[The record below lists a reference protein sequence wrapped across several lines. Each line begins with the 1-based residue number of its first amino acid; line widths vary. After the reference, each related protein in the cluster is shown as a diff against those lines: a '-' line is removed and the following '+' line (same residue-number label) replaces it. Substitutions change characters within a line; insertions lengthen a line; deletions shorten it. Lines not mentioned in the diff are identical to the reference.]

1 MTPRYVIVGTGV
13 AGISAAQTIRQ
24 QDSSAK
30 ITIIGDDPDLY
41 YSRPGLAYYL
51 TRELPKRSLFPI
63 SRGELDRQNIDIHH
77 DYVTKIDAEKQL
89 LYLNRGKFI
98 AYDRLLLATG
108 ASAIKLD
115 LPGSTL
121 KGVIKLDHLTDANQ
135 MIRLARRA
143 RSAVVIG
150 GGITALEIVEGLA
163 ARGVKVH
170 YFLRRAHYWSSVLDE
185 SESHIVVERLMDE
198 GVQIHFHTS
207 AAEILG
213 RRGSVAGVR
222 TEDGKIIACKLVATA
237 IGIRPRIALAK
248 AMKLTT
254 ERGILVDPYMQTSQS
269 GIFAAGDVAQVYEPL
284 TGQFNIDSLWGPA
297 RLQGEAAGLNMAG
310 VKTAYRKKTPF
321 NVTRLAGITTTI
333 IGTVGR
339 GADPDL
345 VAIARGDSET
355 WRQLPDAIAV
365 QSGFDI
371 NRVRLMIGKNL
382 IIGAIVLGDQSLSRP
397 LKSLVTEKVNI
408 SSIREQLLKPNSK
421 ITDTVLDFWTA
432 WRKSNAAQ

>member
-89 LYLNRGKFI
+89 LY
-98 AYDRLLLATG
+98 
-108 ASAIKLD
+108 IKLD